1 MAWMFGIQY
10 WILIGI
16 SSSLALINVSMVDSA
31 CSAVLNSTRP
41 QSWRTPFFWAI
52 CDDYN
57 EVR

>member
-52 CDDYN
+52 
-57 EVR
+57 